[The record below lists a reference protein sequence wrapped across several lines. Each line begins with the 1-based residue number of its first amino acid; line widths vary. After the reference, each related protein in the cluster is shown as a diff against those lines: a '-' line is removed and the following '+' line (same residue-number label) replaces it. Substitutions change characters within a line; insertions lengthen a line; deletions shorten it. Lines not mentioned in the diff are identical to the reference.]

1 MKCKH
6 PSVWRRTIVNLSI
19 FGEGFAKALY
29 RFSMLIQKIANT
41 LSFEHFWKQEV
52 APNQNVLIVPSF
64 SKSGSKHKIWDIA
77 IERVRC
83 LGEGGKVLE
92 FGTNN
97 GGSLY
102 YFWKNLPGSTEFH
115 GFDCFEGIPEA
126 WDKLP
131 KGAIKGFGYPAELWN
146 DFPDQKVNV
155 EEFVTRTGE
164 IPPVP
169 QENIKIHKGLFC
181 HTIPSFCVAEK
192 LKDVQLLHFDADIY
206 MSTRPVLDAICGQ
219 MRHHYY
225 ILFDE
230 LYSVNHEFKAWMEF
244 IDLFHIT
251 RWRVV
256 AISEDGVQALFEINY

>member
-1 MKCKH
+1 
-6 PSVWRRTIVNLSI
+6 VIVKLS
-19 FGEGFAKALY
+19 FLGEEFSRGLN
-29 RFSMLIQKIANT
+29 RFSMLIQKISNT
-41 LSFEHFWKQEV
+41 LRFEHFWRKEV
-52 APNQNVLIVPSF
+52 ESNEDVLIVPSF

-77 IERVRC
+77 IQHVIR
-83 LGEGGKVLE
+83 LGESGQVLE

-102 YFWKNLPGSTEFH
+102 YFWKNLPASIEFH

-131 KGAIKGFGYPAELWN
+131 KGAIKGYGYPAELWR
-146 DFPDQKVNV
+146 DVPDQIASV
-155 EEFVTRTGE
+155 EEFVKNTGE
-164 IPPVP
+164 IPNVP
-169 QENIKIHKGLFC
+169 QENITIHKGLFC
-181 HTIPSFCVAEK
+181 HTIPSLCVPEK
-192 LKDVQLLHFDADIY
+192 LKDIRLVHFDADIY

-219 MRHHYY
+219 ISHHYF

-244 IDLFHIT
+244 IELFNIN

-256 AISEDGVQALFEINY
+256 AISEDGVQALFEVNY